1 MNEQITIY
9 VFIDASNVWN
19 AVKSTKKFIEYKTL
33 KDYFRKNFNADT
45 VEIFYYDAY
54 PQAGT
59 RDYDLDGKHKF
70 LTYLKKGLGFTVRK
84 KELKRISVTGENGE
98 SIIEKGNM
106 DVEITIDAM
115 HNIQK
120 YTAAVFFSGD
130 ADFLALVNYLKNRGK
145 KVYIFSSKDNISHEL
160 KTGGNGNFD
169 LKDIHEIWGKDLKY
183 REKDQNKTTHKM
195 TQNIQ
200 QLREE
205 FKQKIDILNN
215 YLFAQ
220 GLSDPMT
227 RIQQL
232 SFLFFL
238 KMLEEQ
244 DIAMENEEK
253 LTGRKH
259 KSIFAGAKDKFRW
272 SRLREKTGQNLY
284 KFVRDEVFEFVT
296 ELHNGHDNV
305 RQVFEGAKLLIPD
318 EATLKRTIEIIND
331 INFSSL
337 DTDVKG
343 DLYEYL
349 LQQINSAGK
358 LGAFLTPRHIIRTI
372 VEMVNPKIG
381 ETILDPAC
389 GTGGFLINAH
399 EWIKFKNSDPKN
411 LEEREGRKIGYGDK
425 LNKEQWQF
433 LSKSTFHG
441 YDVGSEMQRLALM
454 NLILH
459 GLEGAR
465 ILRKDTVAGS
475 ENENDLKKFDVVLT
489 NPPFA
494 GLVDAGRIKPTL
506 PVKSNKTQVLFL
518 GYVINSLKPHGRAGI
533 ILPEGSLFGTNKDDK
548 DIRRFLLENTKL
560 EAVVSMP
567 AGVFQ
572 PYAGVK
578 TSFLIFKKKS
588 VPKLDEKEKIW
599 FFDMRGDGSSLS
611 AAKKFGPQ
619 YKNDVPKLLAL
630 WTEQK
635 VEKPYSWLTS
645 VKEIAENDYILSAN
659 TYSPYN
665 GEEEV
670 NHREPREILKEIESG
685 EKKLSSEFGKIKK
698 LL

>member
-1 MNEQITIY
+1 
-9 VFIDASNVWN
+9 
-19 AVKSTKKFIEYKTL
+19 
-33 KDYFRKNFNADT
+33 
-45 VEIFYYDAY
+45 
-54 PQAGT
+54 
-59 RDYDLDGKHKF
+59 
-70 LTYLKKGLGFTVRK
+70 
-84 KELKRISVTGENGE
+84 
-98 SIIEKGNM
+98 
-106 DVEITIDAM
+106 
-115 HNIQK
+115 
-120 YTAAVFFSGD
+120 
-130 ADFLALVNYLKNRGK
+130 
-145 KVYIFSSKDNISHEL
+145 
-160 KTGGNGNFD
+160 
-169 LKDIHEIWGKDLKY
+169 
-183 REKDQNKTTHKM
+183 M

-232 SFLFFL
+232 SFFFFL

-244 DIAMENEEK
+244 DIAKENEERI
-253 LTGRKH
+253 TGHKH
-259 KSIFAGAKDKFRW
+259 RSLFEGKKERFRW
-272 SRLREKTGQNLY
+272 SQWRVKTGGNLY
-284 KFVRDEVFEFVT
+284 KFVRDEIFPFIE
-296 ELHNGHDNV
+296 ELHNGHSNIS
-305 RQVFEGAKLLIPD
+305 QIFHGAKLLIPD
-318 EATLKRTIEIIND
+318 EATLKRVVEIIDTIE
-331 INFSSL
+331 FSSL

-349 LQQINSAGK
+349 LSQISSAGK
-358 LGAFLTPRHIIRTI
+358 LGAFLTPRHIIRAI

-381 ETILDPAC
+381 ETVLDPAC
-389 GTGGFLINAH
+389 GTGGFLITAYDY
-399 EWIKFKNSDPKN
+399 IKFKNSDSKN
-411 LEEREGRKIGYGDK
+411 IEEKNGHKVGYGDK

-433 LSKSTFHG
+433 LTQKTFTG
-441 YDVGSEMQRLALM
+441 YDVAPEVSRLALM
-454 NLILH
+454 NLLLH

-475 ENENDLKKFDVVLT
+475 EDENDLKRYDVILT

-494 GLVDAGRIKPTL
+494 GLVDAGRIKSTL
-506 PVKSNKTQVLFL
+506 PVKSKKTQVLFL
-518 GYVINSLKPHGRAGI
+518 GYVINSLKPGGRAGI

-548 DIRRFLLENTKL
+548 DIRRFLLENAKL

-588 VPKLDEKEKIW
+588 APKLDEKEKIW
-599 FFDMRGDGSSLS
+599 FFDMKGDGSSLS

-619 YKNDVPKLLAL
+619 YKNDIPKLIEL
-630 WTEQK
+630 WSKGQA
-635 VEKPYSWLTS
+635 VAKPYSWFTT

-659 TYSPYN
+659 TYSLYN

-670 NHREPREILKEIESG
+670 SHRDPKEILGEIADDA
-685 EKKLSSEFGKIKK
+685 EKFDKILKNISK